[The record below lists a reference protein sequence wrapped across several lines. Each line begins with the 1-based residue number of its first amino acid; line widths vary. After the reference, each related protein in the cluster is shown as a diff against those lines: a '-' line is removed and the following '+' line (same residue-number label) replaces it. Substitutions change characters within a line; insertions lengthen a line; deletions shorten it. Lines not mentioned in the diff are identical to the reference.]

1 MIWCVR
7 TRWQQENFS
16 LILGAC
22 VPLPSPRTCYVS
34 KYILYVY
41 INRHRSELLIPIAFR
56 RLNRDIRSRNCVDAP
71 RVMEASKQRRRWR
84 QERRNTTRGRKS
96 PENCTKNVPAP
107 GGPIRIMRTLSEEA
121 ASPPDCRCSRRFT
134 RSSRLVTTSCSRL
147 NSLSMTP
154 MFACCQKNY

>member
-1 MIWCVR
+1 
-7 TRWQQENFS
+7 
-16 LILGAC
+16 
-22 VPLPSPRTCYVS
+22 
-34 KYILYVY
+34 
-41 INRHRSELLIPIAFR
+41 
-56 RLNRDIRSRNCVDAP
+56 
-71 RVMEASKQRRRWR
+71 MEASNGGGWR

-154 MFACCQKNY
+154 MFVYQKLLTSERERIRRLFRVLDDVDFFWSLFFFCAGPPQLGRYKNASDERNWKEGGEKKEKGHKKKKGELRKVKRW